1 MYLYGKQFL
10 FLKPGDDIFA
20 ISIYMGTRSDF
31 FKSLKALEI
40 PMRTYPLA
48 EIDSYFDEYL
58 STLRGLK
65 KGHVVLLRY
74 S

>member
-1 MYLYGKQFL
+1 
-10 FLKPGDDIFA
+10 
-20 ISIYMGTRSDF
+20 
-31 FKSLKALEI
+31 
-40 PMRTYPLA
+40 MRTYPLA

>member
-1 MYLYGKQFL
+1 MENSFFFSSQAMIF
-10 FLKPGDDIFA
+10 FA